1 MFIFIVYKKSDSSC
15 LKVQQLQFIPSAGNN
30 WDAAAVAIAFF
41 FAHGSLNEVER
52 IQRAYQPVVNL

>member
-1 MFIFIVYKKSDSSC
+1 
-15 LKVQQLQFIPSAGNN
+15 VQQLQFIPSAGNN